1 MAQKATRTDI
11 VEKVRPLWAEFSD
24 VFVVTHASSIAF
36 FTFLSLAPMLAISI
50 SLLSVVGISEQD
62 VLSFLQAL
70 IPEALSGTAQTLV
83 EDAFKRSGL
92 ALSISTLM
100 LLWSASKGAQAM
112 IRGLNRAYGQ
122 KETRNIVE
130 VSALSVAAGII
141 LAVLF
146 ALLIYLVFSGVI
158 SSTLSGVVPGLNEQ
172 NASPHVLR
180 SLLIMAAGT
189 ASLALFYKVLPAG
202 KRKFVSQLP
211 GAALATAACA
221 ILSLGFRIYV
231 DHFANVTALYG
242 SIATVALLLL
252 WLYLITF
259 IIVSGGF
266 VNRVLGESFPQ
277 GI

>member
-1 MAQKATRTDI
+1 MAQKATRAGI

-92 ALSISTLM
+92 ALSISTLV
-100 LLWSASKGAQAM
+100 LLWSASKGAKAM

-122 KETRNIVE
+122 KETRTIAE

-158 SSTLSGVVPGLNEQ
+158 SSTLSAVVPGLNEQ
-172 NASPHVLR
+172 SASPHVLR

-202 KRKFVSQLP
+202 KRRLVSQLP

-242 SIATVALLLL
+242 SIAAVALLLL
-252 WLYLITF
+252 WLYLIAF

-266 VNRVLGESFPQ
+266 VNRALDESFPQ